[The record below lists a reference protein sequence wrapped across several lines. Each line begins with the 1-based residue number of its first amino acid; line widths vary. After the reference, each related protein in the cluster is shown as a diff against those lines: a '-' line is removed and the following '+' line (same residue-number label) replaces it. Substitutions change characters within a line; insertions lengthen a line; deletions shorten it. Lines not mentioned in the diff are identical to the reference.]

1 MTSFPRILL
10 LSAALTLVFASGL
23 FVGREIL
30 PASSQ
35 SPLQLTS
42 VLRKDQLTFKTVE
55 GVWNL
60 LNTEYVGAGELD
72 RQAVLSGAIRGMLDA
87 LGDPYT
93 VFFDEKETRQFLQ
106 GLSGTFEGVGIEV
119 ALQEKGLTIITPL
132 KDSPAQRAGVQAGDI
147 ILAIDGEGTEEMSL
161 DDAVTRIRGTRGT
174 QVTLRVLRGEVEQDI
189 VVTRDTITVP
199 SVRSEMRD
207 SVAYIEILQFS
218 EDTPGEFEAAAKEAL
233 RQDAS
238 SVVVDVRYNP
248 GGYLESAVD
257 VAGWFMP
264 RNSLVVTERE
274 GNGETRQHRTD
285 GPASFA
291 ELPII
296 ILQNEGSASASE
308 ILAGAL
314 RDNRSAVIVGK
325 KSFGKGTV
333 QTLESLDGGTS
344 VKLTIARWI
353 TPSGVEINGTGIEA
367 GVVVEDNP
375 DTPEDEQLLRALEI
389 ARQ

>member
-1 MTSFPRILL
+1 MTSLPRILFI
-10 LSAALTLVFASGL
+10 SAAAVLVFASGL

-35 SPLQLTS
+35 SPLQLSS
-42 VLRKDQLTFKTVE
+42 VLKNDELTFETVE
-55 GVWNL
+55 EVWNL

-93 VFFDEKETRQFLQ
+93 VFFDEEETDQFLQ

-119 ALQEKGLTIITPL
+119 ALQEEGLTVITPL

-147 ILAIDGEGTEEMSL
+147 IVAIDGERAEEMSL

-174 QVTLRVLRGEVEQDI
+174 QVTLRVLREGVEQDI

-207 SVAYIEILQFS
+207 GVAYIEILQFS

-238 SVVVDVRYNP
+238 GVIVDVRYNP

-264 RNSLVVTERE
+264 RDSLVVTERE
-274 GNGETRQHRTD
+274 GSGETRQHRTD

-291 ELPII
+291 ELPVIV
-296 ILQNEGSASASE
+296 LQNEGSASASE

-314 RDNRSAVIVGK
+314 RDNRSATIVGK

-367 GVVVEDNP
+367 GVVVEDDP
-375 DTPEDEQLLRALEI
+375 ETPEDEQLLRALEI
-389 ARQ
+389 AQQ

>member
-375 DTPEDEQLLRALEI
+375 DTLEDEQLLRALEI